1 MLIQSKIIMG
11 EFPKLTFVSL
21 LIYLEEKWLSTSQ
34 TIFPKHYPLNLC
46 VLWLLENFP
55 LQCIL
60 PETLKNI
67 AFFYIITLS
76 FLSFF
81 KIFVFMLSILS
92 FISHP
97 IHISKVSAFF
107 PFFHYFSPCVLYHF
121 TKSWFLH
128 LWGGWQCLNF
138 LLHMDW
144 LEREMVLH
152 MRCSEL

>member
-1 MLIQSKIIMG
+1 
-11 EFPKLTFVSL
+11 
-21 LIYLEEKWLSTSQ
+21 
-34 TIFPKHYPLNLC
+34 
-46 VLWLLENFP
+46 
-55 LQCIL
+55 
-60 PETLKNI
+60 
-67 AFFYIITLS
+67 
-76 FLSFF
+76 
-81 KIFVFMLSILS
+81 MLSILS

-152 MRCSEL
+152 MEVFWNCKTFCEFFILPIELSHFHFYTIRNKLLNGEFPSDMKAVAFKNRSFIYIYFIYLIYILRISSFFTCIKCIFWTCTQFVKIQK